1 MDAVH
6 EALSQAEIEEIR
18 TEMAHYPDPS
28 AASIEALKVI
38 QKHRGW
44 VPDEPLKAVAAMLGM
59 SAEDLDSVATFYNL
73 IFRQPVGRNVILC
86 CDSVSCWLL
95 GADRVRQSISERLGI
110 RPGETTADGAF
121 TLLPVVC
128 LGACDRAPVLLVNE
142 RLYHNVDEQTIADI
156 VAHPAAPPDLSH

>member
-1 MDAVH
+1 
-6 EALSQAEIEEIR
+6 
-18 TEMAHYPDPS
+18 
-28 AASIEALKVI
+28 
-38 QKHRGW
+38 
-44 VPDEPLKAVAAMLGM
+44 MLDM

-73 IFRQPVGRNVILC
+73 IFRRPVGRNVILC

-95 GADRVRQSISERLGI
+95 GADGVRQSIFERLGI

-142 RLYHNVDEQTIADI
+142 RLYHNVDERTIADI
-156 VAHPAAPPDLSH
+156 IAHRAAPPDLSR